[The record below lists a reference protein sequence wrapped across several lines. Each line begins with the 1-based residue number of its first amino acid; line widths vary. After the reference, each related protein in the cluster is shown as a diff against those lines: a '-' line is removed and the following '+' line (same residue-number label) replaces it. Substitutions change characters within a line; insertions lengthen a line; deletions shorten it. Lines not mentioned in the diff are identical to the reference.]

1 MEKIKQRKVQKDSLI
16 FTLQLLFTVL
26 TLFILILFIINKKY
40 IFLLQISL
48 GFTAIITGY
57 NNYISFRK
65 KYLTLVYFIIGLLLL
80 ALSVITIIGV

>member
-26 TLFILILFIINKKY
+26 TLFILILFIFNKKY
-40 IFLLQISL
+40 LFLLQISL

-65 KYLTLVYFIIGLLLL
+65 KCLTLVYFIIGLLLL

>member
-26 TLFILILFIINKKY
+26 TLFILILFIFNKKY
-40 IFLLQISL
+40 LFLLQISL

-57 NNYISFRK
+57 NNYVSFRK

>member
-40 IFLLQISL
+40 LFLLQISL

-57 NNYISFRK
+57 NNYVSFRK

>member
-26 TLFILILFIINKKY
+26 TLFILILFIFNKKY
-40 IFLLQISL
+40 LFLLQISL

>member
-40 IFLLQISL
+40 LFLLQISL